1 MLYHTNSKFRA
12 YQEEPIC
19 FIKPKPRHMR
29 GYFITIKKRGEHI
42 YKKEIENTMK
52 LEMIPQNQEERKA
65 KNDLNIKNVKK
76 HNKRNKHNKHNK
88 HHTSSKTLNPKKTIR
103 KENIKK
109 VEKNEQKSDFEEL
122 CKFYNVIRVDLSK
135 YMKEGVNPRIQHAKH
150 NFTW

>member
-29 GYFITIKKRGEHI
+29 GYFITVKKRGEHI

-52 LEMIPQNQEERKA
+52 LEIISQNQEERKVM
-65 KNDLNIKNVKK
+65 NDLNRKNVKKVKK
-76 HNKRNKHNKHNK
+76 HNKCHA
-88 HHTSSKTLNPKKTIR
+88 SSKTLNPKKIKT
-103 KENIKK
+103 KENIKEI
-109 VEKNEQKSDFEEL
+109 EKNKQKSDYEEL

-135 YMKEGVNPRIQHAKH
+135 YMKEDVNPRIQHAKH